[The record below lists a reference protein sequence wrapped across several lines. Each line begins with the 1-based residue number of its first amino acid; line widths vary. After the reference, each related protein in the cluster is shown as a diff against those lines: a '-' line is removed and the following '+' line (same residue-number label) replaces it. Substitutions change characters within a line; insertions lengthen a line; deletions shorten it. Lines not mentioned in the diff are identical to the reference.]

1 MKSTIRNSI
10 FLIFLIL
17 LRNFIKGKYREHLL
31 QKRSAI
37 DPSQYESDLWIKWC
51 IENITES
58 NVNVDNIKKA
68 LDMIEFMSCL
78 VFIYKKNCPKNLNK
92 QLLIFQDNTTNNVTS
107 FEFDPEKTPISKPYE
122 MKIEKECNKS
132 PGCIVKKMLLYLGL
146 ILTHRRPDRDQYIQ
160 VNTSNVNTNFLGEF
174 NTIEYAVYDDVK
186 YDYGSIM
193 HIRNSYMSNNSKFV
207 FTIDQSGY
215 ESMVGQE
222 YWLSFTDIKLLNKR
236 YCDHHCNSVGNYNH
250 ISCKNGGIL
259 SSYSCNSCICPNMFA
274 SDMYCSDLEP
284 SDSSCPKKLL
294 NATNDE
300 KTLIFESKY
309 TCNVKIEASS
319 GKRIKINILKARLP
333 SHYPCFERLGLEI
346 KYRKDK
352 TVTGLCLCLLVE
364 DIEIESEDEVVLI
377 QYNGNLRGH
386 MAYIIYHEI

>member
-1 MKSTIRNSI
+1 LTQKCKFPNLSVI
-10 FLIFLIL
+10 FQ
-17 LRNFIKGKYREHLL
+17 FIKGKYREHLL

-51 IENITES
+51 LGNRTES
-58 NVNVDNIKKA
+58 KVNLENVKKA
-68 LDMIEFMSCL
+68 LDMIEFMS
-78 VFIYKKNCPKNLNK
+78 F
-92 QLLIFQDNTTNNVTS
+92 
-107 FEFDPEKTPISKPYE
+107 
-122 MKIEKECNKS
+122 
-132 PGCIVKKMLLYLGL
+132 
-146 ILTHRRPDRDQYIQ
+146 
-160 VNTSNVNTNFLGEF
+160 
-174 NTIEYAVYDDVK
+174 YDDVK

-236 YCDHHCNSVGNYNH
+236 YCNNHCDSVRTYNP

-274 SDMYCSDLEP
+274 SDMYCSNLEP
-284 SDSSCPKKLL
+284 SDSLCPEKLL
-294 NATNDE
+294 NATDDE
-300 KTLIFESKY
+300 ETLIFESKY
-309 TCNVKIEASS
+309 TCNVKIEASP
-319 GKRIKINILKARLP
+319 GKRIKITILKARLP

-346 KYRKDK
+346 KYLKDK
-352 TVTGLCLCLLVE
+352 TVTGLCLCLLAE

-377 QYNGNLRGH
+377 QYNGDLRGH
-386 MAYIIYHEI
+386 MAYITYRELQ